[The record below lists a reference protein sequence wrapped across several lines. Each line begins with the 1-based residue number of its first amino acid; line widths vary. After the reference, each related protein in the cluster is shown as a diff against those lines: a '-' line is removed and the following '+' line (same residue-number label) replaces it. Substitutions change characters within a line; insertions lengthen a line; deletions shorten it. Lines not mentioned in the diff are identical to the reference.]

1 MAFNR
6 KYMTYISETLDL
18 LATKL
23 DDDREEYSQICFLVY
38 KILSSIQKDLVKAS
52 PYWEFVKTPN
62 NDEQWDYILRNEIQL
77 LDSFGSGIKEVVMG
91 IGASLSMR
99 M

>member
-38 KILSSIQKDLVKAS
+38 KIFSSIQKDLVKAS

-62 NDEQWDYILRNEIQL
+62 NDEQWDFILRNEIQL